1 MYAGF
6 DEIPYK
12 GAPFVWGSLQDT
24 SPMTLV
30 YQGAPYVVVNE
41 APGTKYTMDS
51 LGRLTQASYANG
63 SIASYAYD
71 ACGNRTT
78 TVTSAGPF
86 GL

>member
-1 MYAGF
+1 MNAGF

-30 YQGAPYVVVNE
+30 YQGAPYVVVSK
-41 APGTKYTMDS
+41 PPDTKYSMDS
-51 LGRLTQASYANG
+51 LGRLTQILLANG
-63 SIASYAYD
+63 TSTLISYD
-71 ACGNRTT
+71 SVGNRSSVVTT
-78 TVTSAGPF
+78 AGPL